1 LLALATEIR
10 QLTEDLVSRVT
21 AANLPE
27 PTFEID
33 SGALSETPDLI
44 EIRES
49 INDVTRD
56 LLRLVNGPRNDSRM
70 MVCSLYDLAAWQV
83 ACEFNFFEAIPEK
96 GSATIEEIARSVG
109 MDEDRVGRFLRI
121 LATDR
126 TFEEVKHN
134 VFKHTSRSVLYLRD
148 RQWRDVVHYQLD
160 EFFQAAS
167 DTSKSIKVSFA
178 EANGQKNAF
187 MIRHGTD
194 LFQFYKGDPERAAR
208 FASAMAGLSRLE
220 RHFDSLKESFPW
232 GSIAGKKVIDV
243 GGGSGHMSVSLARA
257 FPNLEFI
264 VQDSLTMLS
273 SATQN
278 DLSGLN
284 GRVTF
289 MPHDFF
295 TDQPISG
302 AAAYLLRYITH
313 NWSDSDCVRIF
324 RALVPALERSS
335 QGTPVLINDV
345 VLPDFGSTNRYREN
359 RMRQVDIM
367 MMLVLGAKQ
376 RSEKDFRC
384 LLAEADPRF
393 TIKAVHG
400 KGDMKLIE
408 AYLQNSGTGGPT
420 EET

>member
-1 LLALATEIR
+1 
-10 QLTEDLVSRVT
+10 
-21 AANLPE
+21 
-27 PTFEID
+27 
-33 SGALSETPDLI
+33 
-44 EIRES
+44 
-49 INDVTRD
+49 
-56 LLRLVNGPRNDSRM
+56 
-70 MVCSLYDLAAWQV
+70 
-83 ACEFNFFEAIPEK
+83 
-96 GSATIEEIARSVG
+96 
-109 MDEDRVGRFLRI
+109 
-121 LATDR
+121 
-126 TFEEVKHN
+126 
-134 VFKHTSRSVLYLRD
+134 
-148 RQWRDVVHYQLD
+148 
-160 EFFQAAS
+160 
-167 DTSKSIKVSFA
+167 
-178 EANGQKNAF
+178 
-187 MIRHGTD
+187 
-194 LFQFYKGDPERAAR
+194 
-208 FASAMAGLSRLE
+208 
-220 RHFDSLKESFPW
+220 
-232 GSIAGKKVIDV
+232 
-243 GGGSGHMSVSLARA
+243 
-257 FPNLEFI
+257 
-264 VQDSLTMLS
+264 MLS

-324 RALVPALERSS
+324 RALVPALERSLP
-335 QGTPVLINDV
+335 GTPVLINDV
-345 VLPDFGSTNRYREN
+345 VLPDFGSTNKYREN

-393 TIKAVHG
+393 TVSYLVLLDGRSFILTNCLKIKAVHG